1 MGGRHCHA
9 IHTHALQHDV
19 DVDVCTGATIVL
31 PIAGWERR
39 FILERRFINTAEGDD
54 SGQVEG
60 DDSGQAEGD
69 GSGRA
74 EADDSGRAE
83 ADDSEFGVGE
93 DGGGGIADG
102 FYSMMLMSSTH
113 HHFAGLFTIRKP
125 GAPPA
130 TQLLV
135 RGPPVSQKSG
145 SSDATRA
152 ATLYLHGCGSGRLED
167 SEWSGRGESTL
178 GVVVITRHCHSLASD
193 LQARTRRPWPT
204 CSCTRPTTRCVA
216 ALYACPTC

>member
-9 IHTHALQHDV
+9 IHTHALQHDVDV

-54 SGQVEG
+54 SGQ
-60 DDSGQAEGD
+60 AEGD

-83 ADDSEFGVGE
+83 ADDSGRVEADDSDLGGGE
-93 DGGGGIADG
+93 DGGGGNADG
-102 FYSMMLMSSTH
+102 FYGMMLMSSTH
-113 HHFAGLFTIRKP
+113 HRFAGLFTIRKP

-135 RGPPVSQKSG
+135 RGSPV
-145 SSDATRA
+145 
-152 ATLYLHGCGSGRLED
+152 
-167 SEWSGRGESTL
+167 
-178 GVVVITRHCHSLASD
+178 
-193 LQARTRRPWPT
+193 
-204 CSCTRPTTRCVA
+204 
-216 ALYACPTC
+216 

>member
-74 EADDSGRAE
+74 EADDSGRVE
-83 ADDSEFGVGE
+83 ADDSEFGGGE
-93 DGGGGIADG
+93 DGGGGNADG
-102 FYSMMLMSSTH
+102 FYGMMLMSSTH
-113 HHFAGLFTIRKP
+113 HRFAGLFTIRKP
-125 GAPPA
+125 GSPTV

-135 RGPPVSQKSG
+135 RGPPVQPQKSN
-145 SSDATRA
+145 
-152 ATLYLHGCGSGRLED
+152 
-167 SEWSGRGESTL
+167 
-178 GVVVITRHCHSLASD
+178 
-193 LQARTRRPWPT
+193 
-204 CSCTRPTTRCVA
+204 
-216 ALYACPTC
+216 